1 MKTISTYPMNH
12 SSDICIDV
20 TLMIEFDTK
29 PVLNQ
34 KGFIRI
40 YDYDTDELVDE
51 LDLSIPSGPTA
62 PRKNPEARY
71 TTGYRYKSEN
81 ITNKN
86 TKAGSLS
93 MEYRSSPDPYQLT
106 IIGGFKEG
114 FHFYPV
120 IIKDDRAMIQLH
132 HNLLE
137 YRHKYYVLIDKEV
150 FDGFDG
156 IDHKD
161 GFCFST
167 KKERPIGNRFIV
179 DKNHGDF
186 YTVQGA
192 IDNIPDFSDVKYFID
207 IKNGEYEE
215 LVYFR
220 NKSNIV
226 ITGESKDGVL
236 IHYANNEVFN
246 PHPEYVKTNEKVGT
260 FPSRRAAFFMDN
272 CHGIVMRDLT
282 VKTDLHGQAEGL
294 LVNGYDNC
302 FENIHIIGSGDA
314 LQTNGPA
321 YYRNCIIDGEGD
333 TILGRGPA
341 FFENT
346 TLNSKGAFM
355 WIRNGKEN
363 HGNVFVNCM
372 FNGLDDDATIVRL
385 PDNKGISYPD
395 SECVLI
401 NCTLNHVP
409 DIGYG
414 PIEGDSKKARLWE
427 YGSKDIHGNEIDV
440 THRNTVARIL
450 RDENRDI
457 IEKYMDYHYVL
468 GDDFK
473 MSL

>member
-12 SSDICIDV
+12 QSDICIDV

-62 PRKNPEARY
+62 PRKNPEAKY
-71 TTGYRYKSEN
+71 TTGYQYKSEN

-93 MEYRSSPDPYQLT
+93 MEYMSSPDPYQLT

-137 YRHKYYVLIDKEV
+137 YGHKYYVLIDKEV

-167 KKERPIGNRFIV
+167 KKERPIGNRFVV

-192 IDNIPDFSDVKYFID
+192 IDNIPDFSDVKYFVD
-207 IKNGEYEE
+207 IKTVNM
-215 LVYFR
+215 R
-220 NKSNIV
+220 NWSISGTKAIS
-226 ITGESKDGVL
+226 SS
-236 IHYANNEVFN
+236 
-246 PHPEYVKTNEKVGT
+246 PEKV
-260 FPSRRAAFFMDN
+260 R
-272 CHGIVMRDLT
+272 T
-282 VKTDLHGQAEGL
+282 V
-294 LVNGYDNC
+294 
-302 FENIHIIGSGDA
+302 S
-314 LQTNGPA
+314 
-321 YYRNCIIDGEGD
+321 
-333 TILGRGPA
+333 
-341 FFENT
+341 
-346 TLNSKGAFM
+346 
-355 WIRNGKEN
+355 
-363 HGNVFVNCM
+363 
-372 FNGLDDDATIVRL
+372 
-385 PDNKGISYPD
+385 
-395 SECVLI
+395 
-401 NCTLNHVP
+401 
-409 DIGYG
+409 
-414 PIEGDSKKARLWE
+414 
-427 YGSKDIHGNEIDV
+427 
-440 THRNTVARIL
+440 
-450 RDENRDI
+450 
-457 IEKYMDYHYVL
+457 
-468 GDDFK
+468 
-473 MSL
+473 

>member
-12 SSDICIDV
+12 QSDICIDV

-137 YRHKYYVLIDKEV
+137 YGHKYYVLIDKEV

-167 KKERPIGNRFIV
+167 KKERPIGNRFVV

-192 IDNIPDFSDVKYFID
+192 IDNIPDFSDVKYFVD

-226 ITGESKDGVL
+226 ITGESKDSVL

-321 YYRNCIIDGEGD
+321 YYRNCIIDGECCQ
-333 TILGRGPA
+333 
-341 FFENT
+341 
-346 TLNSKGAFM
+346 S
-355 WIRNGKEN
+355 
-363 HGNVFVNCM
+363 H
-372 FNGLDDDATIVRL
+372 
-385 PDNKGISYPD
+385 
-395 SECVLI
+395 
-401 NCTLNHVP
+401 
-409 DIGYG
+409 
-414 PIEGDSKKARLWE
+414 
-427 YGSKDIHGNEIDV
+427 
-440 THRNTVARIL
+440 
-450 RDENRDI
+450 
-457 IEKYMDYHYVL
+457 
-468 GDDFK
+468 
-473 MSL
+473 

>member
-1 MKTISTYPMNH
+1 MKTVSTYPRNH
-12 SSDICIDV
+12 SSDVCIDI
-20 TLMIEFDTK
+20 TPIIEFDTK
-29 PVLNQ
+29 PVLNR

-40 YDYDTDELVDE
+40 YDYDTDEFVDE
-51 LDLSIPSGPTA
+51 LNLSIPFGPTA
-62 PRKNPEARY
+62 PRNNPEARY
-71 TTGYRYKSEN
+71 TTDYQYKSEN

-137 YRHKYYVLIDKEV
+137 YGHKYYVLIDKEV
-150 FDGFDG
+150 FDGFNG
-156 IDHKD
+156 IVHKD
-161 GFCFST
+161 EFCFST
-167 KKERPIGNRFIV
+167 KKERPIGNRFVV

-192 IDNIPDFSDVKYFID
+192 IDNIPDFSNGKYCVD

-272 CHGIVMRDLT
+272 CHGIVMRNLT
-282 VKTDLHGQAEGL
+282 VKTDLHGQAEAL

-302 FENIHIIGSGDA
+302 FEDIHIIGSGDA

-321 YYRNCIIDGEGD
+321 YYKNCIIDGEGD

-346 TLNSKGAFM
+346 TLSSKGAFM

-414 PIEGDSKKARLWE
+414 PIEGDSKRARLWE

-440 THRNTVARIL
+440 RHRNPVARIL
-450 RDENRDI
+450 KDDDRDI